1 MHRVEIT
8 LTWFVLMGGI
18 SLKVATVGSGL
29 GDCRVLR
36 ENLSNDLGKNLD
48 NLLGDSFLEGGR
60 ENSCNHDQKQHI
72 VVKPKVHTSLAAL
85 RPFSSAK

>member
-1 MHRVEIT
+1 VIPELEGWTGFGLGVEAT
-8 LTWFVLMGGI
+8 SNEGCWFVLMGEI

-60 ENSCNHDQKQHI
+60 ENR
-72 VVKPKVHTSLAAL
+72 SLAAL